1 MLDYESLRKR
11 FTETLNSYS
20 KDDLV
25 DWKEKMNNNQKK
37 KQNGQ
42 TSLEVRTKD

>member
-20 KDDLV
+20 KDDLL
-25 DWKEKMNNNQKK
+25 DWKEKDEQQSKK
-37 KQNGQ
+37 
-42 TSLEVRTKD
+42 TKWTNKFGSTN